1 MFLIS
6 VDDVNKVILVK
17 LLFDKVVK
25 FLVSKKVIEDLI
37 KFVKEFINFDEI
49 GNIFKNLFNLLSGIK
64 DFVDISIDKIK
75 EFINYF
81 VDDKDL

>member
-1 MFLIS
+1 M
-6 VDDVNKVILVK
+6 
-17 LLFDKVVK
+17 FDKVVK
-25 FLVSKKVIEDLI
+25 FLVDKKVIENLI

-49 GNIFKNLFNLLSGIK
+49 SNIFKNLFNLLGGIIG
-64 DFVDISIDKIK
+64 FVDISIDKIK